1 LVFGLVYILAAQ
13 LGDEVRMLRQ
23 DAALERVALLPAHR
37 AHVQRVSR
45 QLVCGLL
52 QLASWT

>member
-1 LVFGLVYILAAQ
+1 LVFRLVYILAAQ

-23 DAALERVALLPAHR
+23 DAVLERVALLPAHR